1 MCRAQE
7 GLAKGAPVIIILND
21 DPVYVSWLRRHRSG
35 FVLDTRRKATK
46 RNTTLHRASCAEIRH
61 AKTRRTHWTTRGRV
75 KACSQH
81 RGELTDW
88 VREQI
93 GTEPTF
99 CGVCDPGRDLWQPT
113 FNEASRESDHHLT
126 KLDNDILSAVLES
139 AVIHLDND
147 LEFRLTLGDVG
158 QYLSKTPGQL
168 ATAVSRLVSE
178 QMLEVE
184 EAATNGE
191 RASTTRVFP
200 TARSLCTVPAF
211 AELDSN
217 DLQREL
223 SSLHTGV
230 S

>member
-1 MCRAQE
+1 M
-7 GLAKGAPVIIILND
+7 IIILND

-35 FVLDTRRKATK
+35 FVLDTRQKVTK

-75 KACSQH
+75 KACSEH
-81 RGELTDW
+81 CGELTDW

-93 GTEPTF
+93 GTDPTF
-99 CGVCDPGRDLWQPT
+99 CDVCDPGRDLSQAE
-113 FNEASRESDHHLT
+113 FGEASRHSDHHLT

-139 AVIHLDND
+139 AVIHLDNGI
-147 LEFRLTLGDVG
+147 EFRLTVGDVA
-158 QYLSKTPGQL
+158 QYLSKTPAQL
-168 ATAVSRLVSE
+168 AVALSRLVSE

-191 RASTTRVFP
+191 QRAPTTRVFP

-211 AELDSN
+211 AEMDSN
-217 DLQREL
+217 DLEREL
-223 SSLHTGV
+223 ASLHT
-230 S
+230 